1 LTNIF
6 ATYRSAEKLK
16 SASEKFSANTSNKI
30 TPNITQLIIDL
41 DDLTSASQT
50 FEILAAAKKIRR
62 LILINNAGVCLEGNS
77 QEFLEES
84 LTVNCLSPA
93 KLNDIL
99 TALTVR
105 ENIELTIVNV
115 SSGEGELVFLASDIQ
130 KEIILLETHEV
141 IQMTALY
148 CLVAAA
154 LFLSHLMSNTISIN
168 FYFLFLRLLCP

>member
-16 SASEKFSANTSNKI
+16 SASEKISANASNKI
-30 TPNITQLIIDL
+30 TSNITQLIINL

-50 FEILAAAKKIRR
+50 FEILAAAKNFRR
-62 LILINNAGVCLEGNS
+62 LILINNAGVCLDGNS

-84 LTVNCLSPA
+84 LTVNCVSPA

-99 TALTVR
+99 TTLTVR

-141 IQMTALY
+141 SSENSNDSIILSGY
-148 CLVAAA
+148 CST
-154 LFLSHLMSNTISIN
+154 LSVTLDVKYNIH
-168 FYFLFLRLLCP
+168 